1 MNPKTS
7 FPASQSIPAPIA
19 EVTVYTNQALVTRRG
34 MVSLTGSEREL
45 IVSELPLTLQ
55 TDSVRAK
62 VSGSVPVKLLGVRTE
77 KAFASETFAK
87 RVVQISQQI
96 RQLEEQQ
103 RHLRDLLTSFGLQ
116 RDFVRGLS
124 EKSVERYSGLNSPE
138 KISLNEIKEFLDFLG
153 QQHGEYA
160 KTIAQRER
168 EQQEIDRQLEAL
180 RQQRQQMVQ
189 PAYKDTLSSYKIV
202 VTVESANALDFE
214 LEISYLVNRAI
225 WTPVYDLRTSSTSK
239 RVNLR
244 YLAEVR
250 QKTGEDWMGVA
261 VKLSTAKPALTT
273 MPPKLKPWYIDSLDG
288 SPAPA
293 PDLREDTDFSELE
306 ALLADETDAVN
317 KQNVLETQKV
327 VSSSGSV
334 VTFCVDGACNIPA
347 DAAAHKVV
355 IFSQDYPC
363 RTEYVAVPR
372 LFSFAYLEATV
383 KNNLLGATLLP
394 GKANIFR
401 DNTLVGTTQLEK
413 VAPGAEFKLNLGVDE
428 GLKVEREL
436 VEREVELMG
445 NYRRTTYGYRLVVTN
460 LRDRATT
467 IRVIEQLPVSRNE
480 QIKVH
485 LKSTNPPIGLGQMG
499 QLEWL
504 LALQRQS
511 RGKHKRELYYQFT
524 VEHPADLTVVSLDI

>member
-168 EQQEIDRQLEAL
+168 EQQEIDRQL
-180 RQQRQQMVQ
+180 
-189 PAYKDTLSSYKIV
+189 
-202 VTVESANALDFE
+202 
-214 LEISYLVNRAI
+214 
-225 WTPVYDLRTSSTSK
+225 
-239 RVNLR
+239 
-244 YLAEVR
+244 
-250 QKTGEDWMGVA
+250 
-261 VKLSTAKPALTT
+261 
-273 MPPKLKPWYIDSLDG
+273 
-288 SPAPA
+288 
-293 PDLREDTDFSELE
+293 
-306 ALLADETDAVN
+306 
-317 KQNVLETQKV
+317 
-327 VSSSGSV
+327 
-334 VTFCVDGACNIPA
+334 
-347 DAAAHKVV
+347 
-355 IFSQDYPC
+355 
-363 RTEYVAVPR
+363 
-372 LFSFAYLEATV
+372 
-383 KNNLLGATLLP
+383 
-394 GKANIFR
+394 
-401 DNTLVGTTQLEK
+401 
-413 VAPGAEFKLNLGVDE
+413 
-428 GLKVEREL
+428 
-436 VEREVELMG
+436 
-445 NYRRTTYGYRLVVTN
+445 
-460 LRDRATT
+460 
-467 IRVIEQLPVSRNE
+467 
-480 QIKVH
+480 
-485 LKSTNPPIGLGQMG
+485 
-499 QLEWL
+499 
-504 LALQRQS
+504 
-511 RGKHKRELYYQFT
+511 
-524 VEHPADLTVVSLDI
+524 

>member
-1 MNPKTS
+1 MNPETS
-7 FPASQSIPAPIA
+7 TPASQSIVAPIK
-19 EVTVYTNQALVTRRG
+19 EVTIYTNQALVTRRAV
-34 MVSLTGSEREL
+34 VSLTGFDREL
-45 IVSELPLTLQ
+45 VISGLPLTLQ

-62 VSGSVPVKLLGVRTE
+62 IGVSVSVKLLGLRTE
-77 KAFASETFAK
+77 KVFASETFAR

-103 RHLRDLLTSFGLQ
+103 RYLRDLLTSVELQ
-116 RDFVRGLS
+116 RDFVRGLA

-138 KISLNEIKEFLDFLG
+138 KISLHEIREFLDFLG
-153 QQHGEYA
+153 QQHDEYA
-160 KTIAQRER
+160 KTIAHQEK
-168 EQQEIDRQLEAL
+168 EQQEIDKQLEAL

-189 PAYKDTLSSYKIV
+189 APYKETLSSYRIV
-202 VTVESANALDFE
+202 VTVEPTNAIEFE
-214 LEISYLVNRAI
+214 LEVSYLVNRAI
-225 WTPVYDLRTSSTSK
+225 WTPVYDLQTSSSRK
-239 RVNLR
+239 RVNVR
-244 YLAEVR
+244 YLGEVR

-273 MPPKLKPWYIDSLDG
+273 LPPKLKPWYIDSLDG
-288 SPAPA
+288 TPAPA
-293 PDLREDTDFSELE
+293 SPASEDKDFAELE
-306 ALLADETDAVN
+306 ALLADETDAVK
-317 KQNVLETQKV
+317 KQHVVETQKV
-327 VSSSGSV
+327 VSLSGSV
-334 VTFCVDGACNIPA
+334 VTFCIDGGCNIPA
-347 DAAAHKVV
+347 DAAPHKVPILTV
-355 IFSQDYPC
+355 DYSC

-383 KNNLLGATLLP
+383 KNNVLGATLLP

-401 DNTLVGTTQLEK
+401 NNTLVGTTQLEK
-413 VAPGAEFKLNLGVDE
+413 VAPGEEFKLNLGVDE
-428 GLKVEREL
+428 GLKIEREL

-445 NYRRTTYGYRLVVTN
+445 NYRRTTYGYRLVVSN

-467 IRVIEQLPVSRNE
+467 IRVIEQLPVSRND

-485 LKSTNPPIGLGQMG
+485 LKSTDPPIGLGKIG

-511 RGKHKRELYYQFT
+511 RGKYKRELYYQFT

>member
-1 MNPKTS
+1 MNPETS
-7 FPASQSIPAPIA
+7 FPTSQSIVAPIA

-34 MVSLTGSEREL
+34 MVSLTGCVGEL
-45 IVSELPLTLQ
+45 IVSELPLTIQ

-77 KAFASETFAK
+77 KVFASETFAR

-103 RHLRDLLTSFGLQ
+103 RNLRDLLTSFGLQ
-116 RDFVRGLS
+116 RDFVRGLG

-138 KISLNEIKEFLDFLG
+138 KISLHEIEEFLDFLG

-202 VTVESANALDFE
+202 VSVEPANALDFE
-214 LEISYLVNRAI
+214 LEVSYLVNRAI
-225 WTPVYDLRTSSTSK
+225 WTPIYDLRTSSSK
-239 RVNLR
+239 RVNLS

-261 VKLSTAKPALTT
+261 LKLSTAKPALTT
-273 MPPKLKPWYIDSLDG
+273 LPPKLKPWYIDSLDAT
-288 SPAPA
+288 PAPA
-293 PDLREDTDFSELE
+293 PDLREDTDFAELE
-306 ALLADETDAVN
+306 VLLADETDAVK
-317 KQNVLETQKV
+317 KQNVVETQKV

-334 VTFCVDGACNIPA
+334 VTFCVDGGCNIPA

-383 KNNLLGATLLP
+383 KNNVLGATLLP

-401 DNTLVGTTQLEK
+401 DDALVGTTQLEK
-413 VAPGAEFKLNLGVDE
+413 VAPGEEFKLNLGVDE

-436 VEREVELMG
+436 AEREVELMG
-445 NYRRTTYGYRLVVTN
+445 NYRRTTYDYRLVVTN

-467 IRVIEQLPVSRNE
+467 IRLIEQLPVSRNE

-485 LKSTNPPIGLGQMG
+485 LKSTNPPIGLGKMG

-504 LALQRQS
+504 LALPRQS